1 MNAADP
7 GDSRR
12 RPAQAR
18 GPSVGLVL
26 GSGSARGWAHIGV
39 IRGLAEEGIVP
50 DAVCGCS
57 IGAFVG
63 AAYANGDFGKLESWA
78 LSLAW
83 QDVLSLLDVSLKG
96 GLIKGERLIQ
106 FFEKHFVDRDFSSL
120 PVPFACVATDLESG
134 REVWLREGSV
144 AEGVRASIALPGLF
158 TPVPRGAGYL
168 VDGGLVNP
176 VPVSLCRAMGADTV
190 IAVDLNAD
198 LLGRHLKPK
207 PAKAP
212 RQRVT
217 AEEPETL
224 TDSVMARIQASM
236 AQLGINHD
244 TGTQAPAMLD
254 VLATSINI
262 MQVLITRSRL
272 AGEPADVMVTPLLAD
287 LGLMEFHR
295 GSAAIDAGRRA
306 VEVIM
311 PQLQGRL
318 NG

>member
-1 MNAADP
+1 MSTSHTP
-7 GDSRR
+7 LI
-12 RPAQAR
+12 
-18 GPSVGLVL
+18 GLAL
-26 GSGSARGWAHIGV
+26 GGGSARGWAHIGV
-39 IRGLAEEGIVP
+39 IRALADAGIEP
-50 DAVCGCS
+50 DIVCGTS
-57 IGAFVG
+57 IGALVG
-63 AAYANGDFGKLESWA
+63 AAYVDGDLDQLESWVR
-78 LSLAW
+78 SLRL
-83 QDVLSLLDVSLKG
+83 QTVVSFLDFSLGS
-96 GLIKGERLIQ
+96 GLIKGDKLIE
-106 FFEKHFVDRDFSSL
+106 FFRSHFVDRDIREL
-120 PVPFACVATDLESG
+120 ARPFGAVATDLQRG
-134 REVWLREGSV
+134 REVWLREGRVSDAV
-144 AEGVRASIALPGLF
+144 HASIALPGLF
-158 TPVPRGAGYL
+158 TPVQRDGSWL

-176 VPVSLCRAMGADTV
+176 VPVSLCRAMGADLV

-244 TGTQAPAMLD
+244 AGPQAPAMLD